1 MPPRDEQDY
10 EARRQQIM
18 DAALEVF
25 ARKGFEK
32 ATNKD
37 IATAAQIKSP
47 GLIYHYFKDK
57 ADLLRSIVQQ
67 RAPVFQLLAHSDE
80 LMDLPPRE
88 LLTMFADSFTKGI
101 SDKTT
106 VAGFKLLL
114 GESLRKPVVA
124 DMFNK
129 LGPLRAFTFFTRY
142 LEHQMDLGNLRRMDP
157 GAAAR
162 CFIGPMVIFALTREV
177 FPQADAE
184 TLSIE
189 KMVETHVE
197 IFLRGMESDIAPESK
212 D

>member
-1 MPPRDEQDY
+1 
-10 EARRQQIM
+10 M
-18 DAALEVF
+18 DAALDVF

-37 IATAAQIKSP
+37 IADAARIKSP

-57 ADLLRSIVQQ
+57 ADLLSSIVQQ
-67 RAPVFQLLAHSDE
+67 RAPALQLLAHGDE

-88 LLTMFADSFTKGI
+88 MLTMFAGSFIKGI

-129 LGPLRAFTFFTRY
+129 LGPLRAFSFFTRY
-142 LEHQMDLGNLRRMDP
+142 LEHHMDLGNLRRMDP
-157 GAAAR
+157 GAATR
-162 CFIGPMVIFALTREV
+162 CFIGPMVIYALTREV
-177 FPQADAE
+177 FPQADTG
-184 TLSIE
+184 TLTVE

-197 IFLRGMESDIAPESK
+197 IFLRGLEPESALESK
-212 D
+212 G

>member
-25 ARKGFEK
+25 AHKGYEK

-37 IATAAQIKSP
+37 IAAAARIKSP

-57 ADLLRSIVQQ
+57 ADLLSSIVQQ
-67 RAPVFQLLAHSDE
+67 RAPAIQLLAHSDE
-80 LMDLPPRE
+80 LMDKPPRE
-88 LLTMFADSFTKGI
+88 VLTLFANSFV
-101 SDKTT
+101 KTLT
-106 VAGFKLLL
+106 DNATLAGFKLLL

-129 LGPLRAFTFFTRY
+129 LGPLRAFRFLSKYF
-142 LEHQMDLGNLRRMDP
+142 EHQMDLGTLRRTDP

-177 FPQADAE
+177 FTQADTASLTPQVMID
-184 TLSIE
+184 TLVDTF
-189 KMVETHVE
+189 M
-197 IFLRGMESDIAPESK
+197 RGMSPDSE
-212 D
+212 